1 MSPICD
7 DVGMVVRQRV
17 RTIRTIAPEG
27 ARVKRTRW
35 ILAALT
41 TALVAT
47 ACGAGSDNDNDDVSA
62 DSTAPPTASSSTT
75 PETSTTTSPEATA
88 APTPES
94 TAAATTATT
103 GANCFDGEW
112 TISEIAASDA
122 TITVSGVVEGM
133 TMTFAPGT
141 WTLRA
146 TDASIPAEVAGTTV
160 TLSLDGEATGQVATL
175 GDRLQFALD
184 DAEGT
189 ATVAAAGLEEE
200 LTFEDVIVAL
210 GPTGEATS
218 TCSATAATLTTA
230 TTTIDLTRDA
240 PASDTAPSTT
250 VTVDA
255 VLIDEP
261 GATLSHACDGSAV
274 TIISGETVVTL
285 TGDCPTVTVT
295 GGGNTVSV
303 DRVGEIVVSGADNDV
318 RWGAALDGTAPAIT
332 DTGFGNSIVQG

>member
-1 MSPICD
+1 
-7 DVGMVVRQRV
+7 VN
-17 RTIRTIAPEG
+17 
-27 ARVKRTRW
+27 RTRL

-41 TALVAT
+41 MALVTA
-47 ACGAGSDNDNDDVSA
+47 ACGAGSNGDDVSA
-62 DSTAPPTASSSTT
+62 DSTAAATESSSATS
-75 PETSTTTSPEATA
+75 ETSATPDTTA
-88 APTPES
+88 APTTDATTDT
-94 TAAATTATT
+94 TAAPATSETSA
-103 GANCFDGEW
+103 GADCFDGDW

-122 TITVSGVVEGM
+122 TITVAGTVEGM
-133 TMTFAPGT
+133 TMTFATGT

-175 GDRLQFALD
+175 GDRLQFTLD

-189 ATVAAAGLEEE
+189 ATVAAAGLEQE
-200 LTFEDVIVAL
+200 LTFEEVIVAL

-230 TTTIDLTRDA
+230 TTTIDLTREA
-240 PASDTAPSTT
+240 PASDRAASTT
-250 VTVDA
+250 ATGDA

-261 GATLSHACDGSAV
+261 GATLTHACDGRAA
-274 TIISGETVVTL
+274 TIISGDTVVTL

-318 RWGAALDGTAPAIT
+318 RWGAALDGTTPAIT
-332 DTGFGNSIVQG
+332 DTGFGNTIVQG